1 MQRDVVAFLSTPAA
15 YGLTSG
21 PIERIDTHI
30 STVWLAGDRAYKLK
44 RAVRFD
50 YVDFSTAELRHAA
63 CEAEIRLN
71 RRTAPMLYIAVRAV
85 TRQHDGSLA
94 IDGPGDPIDWVIEM
108 KRFDQET
115 LFDRLAERGRLDIA
129 TMSPLAAAIAHL
141 HAGARI
147 RTDHGGRA
155 GMAWVADGNAREF
168 LERGPGVLDPA
179 LCARLAA
186 ETRTELCRHA
196 ARLDARCRAGLVR
209 ECHGDLHLRNIC
221 LVDGAPTIFDGVE
234 FNDDISCIDV
244 LYDVAF
250 VLMDLWRRGL
260 AAHANALFNEYIAA
274 TGDVDALCL
283 LPLFLACRA
292 AVRAKTSLTAAAQSQ
307 DVSRRRELERAA
319 VQYLDLSGTLLRP
332 SPAQLI
338 AIGGFSGSGKSTL
351 AHALA
356 PSVGAAPGAL
366 VVRSDLLRKSMMA
379 VTPLTPLDKA
389 GYTPAV
395 TRRVY
400 HELTARAV
408 AALKAG
414 HSVIADAVFAR
425 PEDRDAMAHAAHAA
439 GVSFL
444 GLWLDAPP
452 AILAQRIADR
462 SLDASDAT
470 VAVLDDQVRAGPG
483 AIAWERLDGAMDIP
497 TVLRHARALL
507 APPVHTFG
515 RR

>member
-50 YVDFSTAELRHAA
+50 YIDFSTVELRHVA
-63 CEAEIRLN
+63 CDSELRLN
-71 RRTAPMLYIAVRAV
+71 RRTAPMLYVAVRAV
-85 TRQHDGSLA
+85 TRQRDGSLA
-94 IDGPGDPIDWVIEM
+94 LDGSGDAIDWLIEM
-108 KRFDQET
+108 KRFEQET

-129 TMSPLAAAIAHL
+129 TMGPLASAIAHL

-155 GMAWVADGNAREF
+155 GMAWVADGNARELF
-168 LERGPGVLDPA
+168 ERGAGILDPA

-196 ARLDARCRAGLVR
+196 ARLDMRCRAGLVR

-221 LVDGAPTIFDGVE
+221 LLDGAPTIFDGVE

-260 AAHANALFNEYIAA
+260 RAHANALFNEYIGA

-283 LPLFLACRA
+283 LPLFLSCRA
-292 AVRAKTSLTAAAQSQ
+292 AVRAKTSLTAALQSP
-307 DVSRRRELERAA
+307 DAARRQELERAA
-319 VQYLDLSGTLLRP
+319 VQYLDLAGAFLRP
-332 SPAQLI
+332 APAQVI

-351 AHALA
+351 ARGLA
-356 PSVGAAPGAL
+356 PWVGATPGAL
-366 VVRSDLLRKSMMA
+366 IVRSDLLRKSMMA
-379 VTPLTPLDKA
+379 VTPLTPLDA
-389 GYTPAV
+389 DGYTPEV

-400 HELTARAV
+400 RELTARAL
-408 AALKAG
+408 AALRAG
-414 HSVIADAVFAR
+414 HSVVADAVFAR
-425 PEDRDAMAHAAHAA
+425 REDREAIAHAAHAA
-439 GVSFL
+439 GVPFL

-452 AILAQRIADR
+452 STLAQRIADR

-470 VAVLDDQVRAGPG
+470 AAVLDDQLRGGPG
-483 AIAWERLDGAMDIP
+483 VVEWQRLDGGADIT
-497 TVLRHARALL
+497 TVLRHARELL
-507 APPVHTFG
+507 PSLAHAFG
-515 RR
+515 R

>member
-21 PIERIDTHI
+21 PVERIDTHI

-50 YVDFSTAELRHAA
+50 YVDFSTVALRRVACDAEM
-63 CEAEIRLN
+63 RLN
-71 RRTAPMLYIAVRAV
+71 RRTAPMLYLAVRAV
-85 TRQHDGSLA
+85 TRQADGSLA
-94 IDGPGDPIDWVIEM
+94 LDGPGDSIDWLIEM

-129 TMSPLAAAIAHL
+129 TMGPLASAIAHL

-147 RTDHGGRA
+147 RTDRGGRA

-168 LERGPGVLDPA
+168 LEHGAGVLDPA
-179 LCARLAA
+179 LGARLAA
-186 ETRTELCRHA
+186 QTRTELCRHA

-221 LVDGAPTIFDGVE
+221 LLDGVPTIFDGVE

-260 AAHANALFNEYIAA
+260 RAHANALFNEYIGA

-283 LPLFLACRA
+283 LPLFLSCRA
-292 AVRAKTSLTAAAQSQ
+292 AVRAKTSLTAAAQS
-307 DVSRRRELERAA
+307 SGAGRREELERAA
-319 VQYLDLSGTLLRP
+319 AEYLDLAGAFLRP
-332 SPAQLI
+332 APAQLI
-338 AIGGFSGSGKSTL
+338 AIGGFSGAGKSTL
-351 AHALA
+351 AHGLA
-356 PSVGAAPGAL
+356 PGIGAAPGAL
-366 VVRSDLLRKSMMA
+366 VVRSDVVRKSLMA
-379 VTPLTPLDKA
+379 VTPLTPLDHA
-389 GYTPAV
+389 GYAPAV

-400 HELTARAV
+400 GELTARAL

-425 PEDRDAMAHAAHAA
+425 PEDRQAIAEAARTA
-439 GVSFL
+439 GAPFL

-452 AILAQRIADR
+452 AILAKRIADR

-470 VAVLDDQVRAGPG
+470 TAVLDDQMRAGSG
-483 AIAWERLDGAMDIP
+483 AIEWQRLDGGGEA
-497 TVLRHARALL
+497 TVVLQRAQSLVGSHVL
-507 APPVHTFG
+507 S
-515 RR
+515 

>member
-21 PIERIDTHI
+21 PVERIDTHI

-44 RAVRFD
+44 RAVRLD
-50 YVDFSTAELRHAA
+50 YVDFSTVELRHVA
-63 CEAEIRLN
+63 CDAELRLN
-71 RRTAPMLYIAVRAV
+71 RRTAPMLYVAVRAV
-85 TRQHDGSLA
+85 TRQPDGSLA
-94 IDGPGDPIDWVIEM
+94 LDGPGDAIDWLIEM

-129 TMSPLAAAIAHL
+129 TMPPLASAIAHL

-147 RTDHGGRA
+147 RADHGGRA

-168 LERGPGVLDPA
+168 LEHDGDVLNPA
-179 LCARLAA
+179 LCARLAM

-221 LVDGAPTIFDGVE
+221 LLDGAPTIFDGVE

-260 AAHANALFNEYIAA
+260 RAHANTLFNEYIGA

-283 LPLFLACRA
+283 LPLFLSCRA
-292 AVRAKTSLTAAAQSQ
+292 AVRAKTSLTAAAQSS
-307 DVSRRRELERAA
+307 DAGRRRELDRAA
-319 VQYLDLSGTLLRP
+319 AQYLDLAGAFLRP
-332 SPAQLI
+332 APAQLI

-351 AHALA
+351 ARGLA
-356 PSVGAAPGAL
+356 PGIGAAPGAL

-379 VTPLTPLDKA
+379 VTPLTQLDDA

-400 HELTARAV
+400 RELTSRAL

-425 PEDRDAMAHAAHAA
+425 PEDREAIARVAHAA
-439 GVSFL
+439 GVQFL

-452 AILAQRIADR
+452 AVLAQRIADR

-470 VAVLDDQVRAGPG
+470 AAVLDDQLRDGSGSVE
-483 AIAWERLDGAMDIP
+483 WQRLDGEAEI
-497 TVLRHARALL
+497 TAVLQHAQALL
-507 APPVHTFG
+507 PSHVHALG
-515 RR
+515 R

>member
-30 STVWLAGDRAYKLK
+30 STVWLAGDRAFKLK

-50 YVDFSTAELRHAA
+50 YVDFSTVELRHVA
-63 CEAEIRLN
+63 CGAELRLN
-71 RRTAPMLYIAVRAV
+71 RRTAPGLYVAMRAV
-85 TRQHDGSLA
+85 TRQGDGSLA
-94 IDGPGDPIDWVIEM
+94 LDGSGDAIDWLIEM

-129 TMSPLAAAIAHL
+129 TMGPLASAIAGL

-155 GMAWVADGNAREF
+155 GIAWVADGNARDF
-168 LERGPGVLDPA
+168 LEHGAGILDQA

-186 ETRTELCRHA
+186 QTRTELCRQA

-221 LVDGAPTIFDGVE
+221 LLDGVPTIFDGVE
-234 FNDDISCIDV
+234 FNDEISCIDV

-260 AAHANALFNEYIAA
+260 RGHANALFNEYVGA

-283 LPLFLACRA
+283 LPLFLSCRA
-292 AVRAKTSLTAAAQSQ
+292 AVRAKTSLAAAQST
-307 DVSRRRELERAA
+307 DVNRRRELERAA
-319 VQYLDLSGTLLRP
+319 VQYVDLAGAFLRP
-332 SPAQLI
+332 APAQLI

-351 AHALA
+351 ARGLA
-356 PSVGAAPGAL
+356 PGVGAAPGAL
-366 VVRSDLLRKSMMA
+366 IVRSDVLRKSIMA
-379 VTPLTPLDKA
+379 VAPITPLDDV

-400 HELTARAV
+400 RELTARAR
-408 AALKAG
+408 AALEAG

-425 PEDRDAMAHAAHAA
+425 PEDREAIARTALAA
-439 GVSFL
+439 GVPFL

-452 AILAQRIADR
+452 AILSQRIADR
-462 SLDASDAT
+462 LLDASDAT
-470 VAVLDDQVRAGPG
+470 AAVLDEQMRAGPG
-483 AIAWERLDGAMDIP
+483 GIEWHRLDGGADVT
-497 TVLRHARALL
+497 TVLQQARAHLPSRVAALL
-507 APPVHTFG
+507 
-515 RR
+515 R

>member
-21 PIERIDTHI
+21 SIERIDTHI

-50 YVDFSTAELRHAA
+50 YVDFSTVELRHVA
-63 CEAEIRLN
+63 CDAEMRLN
-71 RRTAPMLYIAVRAV
+71 RRTAPNLYVAVRAV
-85 TRQHDGSLA
+85 TRQPDGSLA
-94 IDGPGDPIDWVIEM
+94 LDGPGDAIDWLIEM

-115 LFDRLAERGRLDIA
+115 LFDRLAEHGRLDIA
-129 TMSPLAAAIAHL
+129 LMSPLASAIAHL

-155 GMAWVADGNAREF
+155 GMAWVVDGNAREF
-168 LERGPGVLDPA
+168 LERGGGVLNPA

-196 ARLDARCRAGLVR
+196 ARLDMRCRAGLVR
-209 ECHGDLHLRNIC
+209 ECHGDLHMRNIC
-221 LVDGAPTIFDGVE
+221 LLDGAPTMFDGVE

-250 VLMDLWRRGL
+250 ALMDLWRRGL
-260 AAHANALFNEYIAA
+260 RAHANTLFNEYIGA

-283 LPLFLACRA
+283 LPLFLSCRA
-292 AVRAKTSLTAAAQSQ
+292 AVRAKTSLTAAVQSP
-307 DVSRRRELERAA
+307 DTGRRGELERAA
-319 VQYLDLSGTLLRP
+319 AEYLDLASVFLR
-332 SPAQLI
+332 SAPARLI

-351 AHALA
+351 ARGLA
-356 PSVGAAPGAL
+356 PGVGAAPGAL

-379 VTPLTPLDKA
+379 VAPLTPLDDA
-389 GYTPAV
+389 SYMPAV

-400 HELTARAV
+400 EELTARAL

-425 PEDRDAMAHAAHAA
+425 QEDREAIAQAARAA
-439 GVSFL
+439 GVPFL

-452 AILAQRIADR
+452 SMLAQRIADR

-470 VAVLDDQVRAGPG
+470 ARVLDEQLRAGPG
-483 AIAWERLDGAMDIP
+483 AIEWRRLDGGADTA

-507 APPVHTFG
+507 PSHVRAFG
-515 RR
+515 R